1 MKRIST
7 DAEYLDSG
15 KIVVDADGIPVN
27 LGYRG
32 TGSPEG
38 KVTAPI
44 GSIYTDSAAT
54 NGAIRWIK
62 ASGTGSTGWRVEYG
76 DTGMRNISASSTA
89 TDGSFVIQRVGN
101 VVWLF
106 ASTTTFDM
114 SDRATITTLPVG
126 FRPHRYVYTQT
137 PSYWATDALRTIRV
151 VTGGDVVVRGG
162 TDSETLNLTFPF
174 VTNDPWPTSLPGTP
188 A

>member
-15 KIVVDADGIPVN
+15 KLVIDADGIPVD

-38 KVTAPI
+38 KVAAPV
-44 GSIYTDSAAT
+44 GAIYTDTAAT

-76 DTGMRNISASSTA
+76 DTGMRDISASSTA
-89 TDGSFVIQRVGN
+89 TDGSFVVQRVGN
-101 VVWLF
+101 LVWLF

-114 SDRATITTLPVG
+114 SDGGTITTLPVG

-137 PSYWATDALRTIRV
+137 PSYWATDVLRTIRII
-151 VTGGDVVVRGG
+151 TSGGVVVRGG
-162 TDSETLNLTFPF
+162 TGSETLNFTFPF

>member
-38 KVTAPI
+38 KIAAPV
-44 GSIYTDSAAT
+44 GSVYTDSAAT

-62 ASGTGSTGWRVEYG
+62 TIGTGSTGWGVEYG
-76 DTGMRNISASSTA
+76 DTGMRNISTSSTA

-101 VVWLF
+101 LVWLF

-114 SDRATITTLPVG
+114 SDGATITTLPVG

-137 PSYWATDALRTIRV
+137 PSYWATDVLRTIRV
-151 VTGGDVVVRGG
+151 VTSGDVVVRGG
-162 TDSETLNLTFPF
+162 VGSEVLNFTFPF
-174 VTNDPWPTSLPGTP
+174 VTNDPWPASLPGTP
-188 A
+188 I

>member
-38 KVTAPI
+38 KIAAPV
-44 GSIYTDSAAT
+44 GAIYTDTSAT

-62 ASGTGSTGWRVEYG
+62 TIGTGSTGWGVEYG

-101 VVWLF
+101 LVWLF

-114 SDRATITTLPVG
+114 SNGATITTLPVG

-137 PSYWATDALRTIRV
+137 PSYWATDTLRTIRV
-151 VTGGDVVVRGG
+151 VTSGDMVVRGG
-162 TDSETLNLTFPF
+162 ADSETLNFTFPF

-188 A
+188 L